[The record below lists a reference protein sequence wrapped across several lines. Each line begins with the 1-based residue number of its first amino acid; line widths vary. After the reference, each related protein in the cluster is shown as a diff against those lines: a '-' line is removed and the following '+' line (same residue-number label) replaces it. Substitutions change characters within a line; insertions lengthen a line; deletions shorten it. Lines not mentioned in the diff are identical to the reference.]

1 MIRPMAGQQLAVF
14 THFSGSNDMRIL
26 IVEDDEILGEA
37 ISQRAT
43 KQGHGV
49 DLATTGTA
57 ANDILRRQAYDLV
70 ILDLNLPGLNGDR
83 VLENLRKRQTNT
95 PVLILTARD
104 QIEDR
109 IQLLDLGADD
119 YLTKPFDFGELEA
132 RCRALLRRHQG
143 QAQDTVN
150 YGNLVLD
157 RRACTVTIDAKP
169 VEMKQREFRLLEIFL
184 SHTGRV
190 LSKEELLDHLYS
202 FDESPS
208 PNAIETYVARLR
220 KKLQHSAVEIRTLRG
235 LGYLLDRES
244 G

>member
-1 MIRPMAGQQLAVF
+1 
-14 THFSGSNDMRIL
+14 MRIL

-37 ISQRAT
+37 INQRAT
-43 KQGHGV
+43 TQGHGV
-49 DLATTGTA
+49 DLVTTGTA
-57 ANDILRRQAYDLV
+57 ANEILKHQSYDLV

-83 VLENLRKRQTNT
+83 VLDNLRKRQTHT

-143 QAQDTVN
+143 QSQDAVS

-157 RRACTVTIDAKP
+157 RRACTVTISGEL
-169 VEMKQREFRLLEIFL
+169 VEIKQREFRLLEIFL
-184 SHTGRV
+184 GHTGRV
-190 LSKEELLDHLYS
+190 LSKEEIIDHLYS

-220 KKLQHSAVEIRTLRG
+220 KKLQGSLVEIRTLRG
-235 LGYLLDRES
+235 LGYLLDRE
-244 G
+244 GG

>member
-1 MIRPMAGQQLAVF
+1 
-14 THFSGSNDMRIL
+14 MRIL
-26 IVEDDEILGEA
+26 IVEDDEVLGEA
-37 ISQRAT
+37 ISQRIT
-43 KQGHGV
+43 KQGHGA
-49 DLATTGTA
+49 DLATSGTA
-57 ANDILRRQAYDLV
+57 ANDILRHQTYDLV

-83 VLENLRKRQTNT
+83 VLENLRRRQSST

-132 RCRALLRRHQG
+132 RCRALLRRSQG
-143 QAQDTVN
+143 QAQDCIS
-150 YGNLVLD
+150 YGNLTLD
-157 RRACTVTIDAKP
+157 RHACQVTVNDQPI
-169 VEMKQREFRLLEIFL
+169 ELKQREFRLLEIFI

-220 KKLQHSAVEIRTLRG
+220 KKLQTSSVEIRTLRG
-235 LGYLLDRES
+235 LGYLVEEEHD
-244 G
+244 

>member
-1 MIRPMAGQQLAVF
+1 MFVTFFFGK
-14 THFSGSNDMRIL
+14 NMRIL

-43 KQGHGV
+43 KQGHGA
-49 DLATTGTA
+49 DLVTTGTK
-57 ANDILRRQAYDLV
+57 ANEILKHQSYDLV
-70 ILDLNLPGLNGDR
+70 ILDLNLPGLNGDQ
-83 VLENLRKRQTNT
+83 VLEKLRSRHSKT

-119 YLTKPFDFGELEA
+119 YLAKPFDFGELEA
-132 RCRALLRRHQG
+132 RCRAILRRHQG
-143 QAQDTVN
+143 QSLDTIN
-150 YGNLVLD
+150 YGNLELD
-157 RRACTVTIDAKP
+157 RRACTVKIDAEL

-190 LSKEELLDHLYS
+190 LSKEELLDHLYG

-220 KKLQHSAVEIRTLRG
+220 KKLQSSSVDIRTLRG
-235 LGYLLDRES
+235 LGYLLDREN

>member
-1 MIRPMAGQQLAVF
+1 
-14 THFSGSNDMRIL
+14 MRIL

-43 KQGHGV
+43 RQGHGV
-49 DLATTGTA
+49 DLVTTGTK
-57 ANDILRRQAYDLV
+57 ANEILKRQSYDLV

-83 VLENLRKRQTNT
+83 VLEKLRNRQTKT

-132 RCRALLRRHQG
+132 RCRAILRRNQG
-143 QAQDTVN
+143 QSQDIIRH
-150 YGNLVLD
+150 GKLELD
-157 RRACTVTIDAKP
+157 RRACTVKINGEL
-169 VEMKQREFRLLEIFL
+169 VEIKQREFRLLEIFL

-220 KKLQHSAVEIRTLRG
+220 KKLQNSAVEIRTLRG
-235 LGYLLDRES
+235 LGYLLDRED

>member
-1 MIRPMAGQQLAVF
+1 
-14 THFSGSNDMRIL
+14 MRIL

-37 ISQRAT
+37 ISQRISR
-43 KQGHGV
+43 QGHGSDRV
-49 DLATTGTA
+49 TSGSA
-57 ANDILRRQAYDLV
+57 ANEILRHQQYDLV
-70 ILDLNLPGLNGDR
+70 ILDLNLPGLSGDR
-83 VLENLRKRQTNT
+83 VLHKLRQRQSGT

-104 QIEDR
+104 QVEDR

-143 QAQDTVN
+143 QASDQVE
-150 YGNLVLD
+150 YGNLTLD
-157 RRACTVTIDAKP
+157 RNTCQVSVSGQV
-169 VEMKQREFRLLEIFL
+169 VELKQREFRLLEIFL
-184 SHTGRV
+184 GHTGRV

-220 KKLQHSAVEIRTLRG
+220 KKLKDSDLNIRTLRG
-235 LGYLLDRES
+235 LGYLLDEPN

>member
-1 MIRPMAGQQLAVF
+1 
-14 THFSGSNDMRIL
+14 MRIL

-49 DLATTGTA
+49 DLVTTGTT
-57 ANDILRRQAYDLV
+57 ANDILKRQSYDLV

-83 VLENLRKRQTNT
+83 VLEKLRNRQTKT
-95 PVLILTARD
+95 PVLVLTARD

-132 RCRALLRRHQG
+132 RCRAILRRNQG
-143 QAQDTVN
+143 QSQDIIRH
-150 YGNLVLD
+150 GKLELD
-157 RRACTVTIDAKP
+157 RRACTVKINGEL
-169 VEMKQREFRLLEIFL
+169 VEIKQREFRLLEIFL

-220 KKLQHSAVEIRTLRG
+220 KKLQNSAVEIRTLRG
-235 LGYLLDRES
+235 LGYLMDRED